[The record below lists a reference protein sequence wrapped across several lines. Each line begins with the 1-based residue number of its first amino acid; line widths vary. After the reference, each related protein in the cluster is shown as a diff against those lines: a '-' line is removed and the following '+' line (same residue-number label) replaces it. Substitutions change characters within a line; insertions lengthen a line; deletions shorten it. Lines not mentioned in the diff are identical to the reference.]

1 MSEIENLR
9 TELESMT
16 KRVIM
21 LEQFINSATRSEP
34 AGTTT
39 VGALTNISDTQ
50 LADNPVLYVEH
61 ADGGLNVYLSQIV
74 AQAQKDIDAGKIT
87 SGTLS
92 VERIPDLDA
101 SKIASGTLN
110 SDRLPTIPVAKVPAA
125 VNSATA
131 GSGFGGFRY
140 VLSGNTL
147 NLYTS

>member
-1 MSEIENLR
+1 MSEFENLR
-9 TELESMT
+9 AELEAMT

-74 AQAQKDIDAGKIT
+74 AQAQKDIDAGSIT
-87 SGTLS
+87 SGTLN
-92 VERIPDLDA
+92 
-101 SKIASGTLN
+101 T
-110 SDRLPTIPVAKVPAA
+110 DRLPVIPVEKVP
-125 VNSATA
+125 SASVA
-131 GSGFGGFRY
+131 MDSWPGWGGIRYSINGSDF
-140 VLSGNTL
+140 TL
-147 NLYTS
+147 IVG

>member
-9 TELESMT
+9 TELEAMT

-74 AQAQKDIDAGKIT
+74 AQAQKDIDAESIT
-87 SGTLS
+87 SGTLNT
-92 VERIPDLDA
+92 
-101 SKIASGTLN
+101 G
-110 SDRLPTIPVAKVPAA
+110 RLPVIPAEKVPSASAA
-125 VNSATA
+125 KDS
-131 GSGFGGFRY
+131 GSGWGGVRY
-140 VLSGNTL
+140 SISGSDFTL
-147 NLYTS
+147 IVG

>member
-9 TELESMT
+9 TELEAMT

-50 LADNPVLYVEH
+50 LADNPLFYVEH

-74 AQAQKDIDAGKIT
+74 AQAQKDIAAESIT
-87 SGTLS
+87 SGTLNT
-92 VERIPDLDA
+92 
-101 SKIASGTLN
+101 G
-110 SDRLPTIPVAKVPAA
+110 RLPTIPVGKVPAA

-131 GSGFGGFRY
+131 GAGFGGFRY
-140 VLSGNTL
+140 TVSGTTG
-147 NLYTS
+147 NLFTS

>member
-1 MSEIENLR
+1 
-9 TELESMT
+9 MT

-74 AQAQKDIDAGKIT
+74 AQAQKDIDAESIT
-87 SGTLS
+87 SGTLNT
-92 VERIPDLDA
+92 
-101 SKIASGTLN
+101 G
-110 SDRLPTIPVAKVPAA
+110 RLPVIPVEKVPSASAA
-125 VNSATA
+125 KDS
-131 GSGFGGFRY
+131 GSGWGGVRY
-140 VLSGNTL
+140 SISGSDFTL
-147 NLYTS
+147 IVG

>member
-9 TELESMT
+9 TELEAMT

-50 LADNPVLYVEH
+50 LADNPALYVEH

-74 AQAQKDIDAGKIT
+74 AQAQKDIDAGSIT
-87 SGTLS
+87 SGTLNT
-92 VERIPDLDA
+92 
-101 SKIASGTLN
+101 G
-110 SDRLPTIPVAKVPAA
+110 RLPVIPVEKVPSASAA
-125 VNSATA
+125 MDSWPGWGGIRYSIN
-131 GSGFGGFRY
+131 GSDF
-140 VLSGNTL
+140 TL
-147 NLYTS
+147 IVG

>member
-9 TELESMT
+9 TELEAMT

-74 AQAQKDIDAGKIT
+74 AQAQKDIDAESIT
-87 SGTLS
+87 SGTLNT
-92 VERIPDLDA
+92 
-101 SKIASGTLN
+101 G
-110 SDRLPTIPVAKVPAA
+110 RLPVIPVEKVPSASAA
-125 VNSATA
+125 KDS
-131 GSGFGGFRY
+131 GSGWGGELDIQSA
-140 VLSGNTL
+140 VVISL
-147 NLYTS
+147 

>member
-9 TELESMT
+9 TELEAMT

-74 AQAQKDIDAGKIT
+74 AQAQKDIDAESIT
-87 SGTLS
+87 SGTLN
-92 VERIPDLDA
+92 I
-101 SKIASGTLN
+101 
-110 SDRLPTIPVAKVPAA
+110 DRLPVIPVEKVPSASAA
-125 VNSATA
+125 KDD
-131 GSGFGGFRY
+131 GSGWGGVRY
-140 VLSGNTL
+140 SISGSDFTL
-147 NLYTS
+147 IVG

>member
-9 TELESMT
+9 TELEAMT

-74 AQAQKDIDAGKIT
+74 AQAQKDIDAESIT
-87 SGTLS
+87 SGTLNT
-92 VERIPDLDA
+92 
-101 SKIASGTLN
+101 G
-110 SDRLPTIPVAKVPAA
+110 RLPVIPVEKVPSASAA
-125 VNSATA
+125 K
-131 GSGFGGFRY
+131 
-140 VLSGNTL
+140 
-147 NLYTS
+147 